1 MCVGVNVCGC
11 KCVCA
16 WVVVGS
22 LRGGGLA
29 FGSYFSVRGGG
40 VCGVLRRGEVDDGGG
55 DGLVFM

>member
-22 LRGGGLA
+22 LRGRGLA

-40 VCGVLRRGEVDDGGG
+40 VCGVLRGEERRGGWRG
-55 DGLVFM
+55 